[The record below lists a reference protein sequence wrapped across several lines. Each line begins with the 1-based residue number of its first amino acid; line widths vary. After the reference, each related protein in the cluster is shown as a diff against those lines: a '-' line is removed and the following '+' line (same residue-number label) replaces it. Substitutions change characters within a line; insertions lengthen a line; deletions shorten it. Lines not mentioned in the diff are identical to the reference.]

1 MINYF
6 KPLRLQHEVQ
16 ILEEKYKAESDD
28 GRQEDTLAKA
38 DLEKLIHRIVSCPAE
53 DLRAFAFS
61 LTKQELLCTAGYLR
75 SNYLHVSLQPIFRVL
90 EYADNVSAFKKVF
103 AVWQERYTQP
113 FQYDEID
120 HCVDHYASRIFK
132 STVSSETLKQWMT
145 DRDADQDVA
154 RFINSN
160 MKADGKED
168 FERKMQEILI
178 SSKSLLG
185 INVRLNFYASCKRTD
200 YLLLGDMELSGLLHK
215 TEIQNARN
223 IIANFLEKMQEDDY
237 EKFYHVADAAK
248 SFFGEP
254 YSAKCHG
261 LMQGYS
267 QAIERAYNAFINQ
280 FWLIKLFG
288 NDRRSRFWKKY
299 ISKFKAEFNRKH
311 NLLIMDFGNIYATEF
326 MEVGVIYFF
335 RKEYFE
341 KRVRMNL
348 KLSNTQD
355 LKHDMRHFFNHI
367 FMKEH
372 RGNWE
377 YDVRIALTKNKM
389 I

>member
-16 ILEEKYKAESDD
+16 VLEEKFKAESDD
-28 GRQEDTLAKA
+28 GRLEDTLAKA
-38 DLEKLIHRIVSCPAE
+38 DLEKLIHKIVSCPAE
-53 DLRAFAFS
+53 ELRGFAFS
-61 LTKQELLCTAGYLR
+61 LTKRELLCVAGYLR
-75 SNYLHVSLQPIFRVL
+75 SNYLHVPLKQVFLVL
-90 EYADNVSAFKKVF
+90 EYADNAEIFKKLF

-113 FQYDEID
+113 FQHDEID
-120 HCVDHYASRIFK
+120 RCVDHYAPHIFK
-132 STVSSETLKQWMT
+132 SSVSSEELKHWMT

-154 RFINSN
+154 RFININ

-168 FERKMQEILI
+168 FERKMHEISI

-215 TEIQNARN
+215 TEIQNARS
-223 IIANFLEKMQEDDY
+223 IIVNFLEKMQEEDY

-261 LMQGYS
+261 LMKAFS
-267 QAIERAYNAFINQ
+267 PEIEGAYNAFINQ

-299 ISKFKAEFNRKH
+299 ISKFKAEFNSRH
-311 NLLIMDFGNIYATEF
+311 NLLIMDFGNMYATEF

-335 RKEYFE
+335 PKDYFD
-341 KRVRMNL
+341 KRVRMEL
-348 KLSNTQD
+348 YSSSTQE

-377 YDVRIALTKNKM
+377 YDVRVALTKNKM